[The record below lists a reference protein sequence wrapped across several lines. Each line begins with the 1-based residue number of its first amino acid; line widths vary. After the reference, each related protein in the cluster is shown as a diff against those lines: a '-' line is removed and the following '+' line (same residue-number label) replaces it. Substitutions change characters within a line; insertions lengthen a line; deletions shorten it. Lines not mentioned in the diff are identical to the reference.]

1 MLQMVTRF
9 CCATFL
15 SALFHTRFPTMRQG
29 VAGYLMNICNLWS
42 LPSFSNCTDWSKEN
56 CWSKSKSP
64 SWYIHLR
71 WSCHDHD
78 FNGSKNVFLLKH
90 VIHLNNIK
98 PPCQIYWVGTDW
110 GSNPVDGSSNF
121 RQTQKEI
128 WKRIQRKKSN
138 KICHNMRERKGQPY
152 DIFRKEEY
160 LSFRWFR
167 QCAVRCSA
175 APPFPLMIV

>member
-1 MLQMVTRF
+1 
-9 CCATFL
+9 
-15 SALFHTRFPTMRQG
+15 MRQDMID
-29 VAGYLMNICNLWS
+29 YFMNIWNLRS
-42 LPSFSNCTDWSKEN
+42 LPSFSNWTDWSKKH
-56 CWSKSKSP
+56 CWSKSKSL
-64 SWYIHLR
+64 SWYTYFR
-71 WSCHDHD
+71 WSCYDHD
-78 FNGSKNVFLLKH
+78 FNWSNDILILKH
-90 VIHLNNIK
+90 VIHSNNIK
-98 PPCQIYWVGTDW
+98 PRFQIYWVGTDW

-128 WKRIQRKKSN
+128 WKRTWRKKSN
-138 KICHNMRERKGQPY
+138 RICHNMRERKGQPY